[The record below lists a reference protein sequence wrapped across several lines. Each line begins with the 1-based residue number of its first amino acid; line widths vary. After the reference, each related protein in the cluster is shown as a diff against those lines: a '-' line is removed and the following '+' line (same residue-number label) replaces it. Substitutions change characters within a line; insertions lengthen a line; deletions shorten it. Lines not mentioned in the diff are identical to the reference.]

1 MNLLARAVEAEYT
14 SDDVIAEGFLIASVK
29 NVGTGGTVT
38 VNGVA
43 LAEGEA
49 KDYDFVG
56 KPYEEIPLYGSRR
69 RKNKS
74 ITNRIMKRT

>member
-1 MNLLARAVEAEYT
+1 MNLLARAIESEHT
-14 SDDVIAEGFLIASVK
+14 TNGVIAEGFLIASVK
-29 NVGTGGTVT
+29 NVGTSGTVT

-56 KPYEEIPLYGSRR
+56 KPYEEIPFTVAGGGKLRVL
-69 RKNKS
+69 
-74 ITNRIMKRT
+74 RTE